1 MSETRAHSKIA
12 PSVPRSEGYLGSVRA
27 VVWETFLV
35 NVVALL
41 KSAAR
46 RISRGEEGFD
56 YQSRKS
62 WWGSGS
68 YPVLNGHVR
77 LPLENSITDALARA
91 CEAIRR
97 GRRPNHF
104 LIEKQIFIAQQ
115 QPREQQA
122 QLGDTA
128 YKTDIQIAS
137 SSLHYL
143 DLRIEAKRI
152 LGGGDV
158 TDYCG
163 EEGLMRFAH
172 AEPYTN
178 QPVGMM
184 LGYIFRHDDV
194 HWQAEIEGRAVAN
207 GATCFGTLRAG
218 RWILPS
224 CTVTS
229 PTVGEVLVIHLLL
242 PFESK
247 PSAREMD
254 RKGENGSCVQG

>member
-1 MSETRAHSKIA
+1 MSEASALSEVAASI
-12 PSVPRSEGYLGSVRA
+12 PRSEGYLGAVRA
-27 VVWETFLV
+27 AVWESFLI

-46 RISRGEEGFD
+46 RIDRGDHGFE
-56 YQSRKS
+56 YQSRRS
-62 WWGSGS
+62 WWGTGR
-68 YPVLNGHVR
+68 YPVLNSHVR
-77 LPLENSITDALARA
+77 LPLENSVTDALTRA
-91 CEAIRR
+91 CETIRR
-97 GRRPNHF
+97 GRRSNHF
-104 LIEKQIFIAQQ
+104 LVEKQIFIAQQ
-115 QPREQQA
+115 QPREDQD
-122 QLGDTA
+122 QLGDSA
-128 YKTDIQIAS
+128 YTTDIQIAS

-172 AEPYTN
+172 AEPYTS

-184 LGYIFRHDDV
+184 LGYTFRHDDD
-194 HWQAEIEGRAVAN
+194 HWRAEIERRAAAN
-207 GATCFGTLRAG
+207 GAHAFRTLRVG
-218 RWILPS
+218 RWKLPS

-229 PTVGEVLVIHLLL
+229 CTVGEVLVVHLLL
-242 PFESK
+242 AFESQ

-254 RKGENGSCVQG
+254 KKSAGRSGK

>member
-1 MSETRAHSKIA
+1 MSDTGAHPNIA
-12 PSVPRSEGYLGSVRA
+12 LSVPRSEGYLGAVRA
-27 VVWETFLV
+27 AVWETFLIS
-35 NVVALL
+35 VVALL

-46 RISRGEEGFD
+46 RINRGDAGFD
-56 YQSRKS
+56 YQSLKS
-62 WWGSGS
+62 WWGTGS

-77 LPLENSITDALARA
+77 LPLENSVTDALSRA

-97 GRRPNHF
+97 SRRPNHF

-115 QPREQQA
+115 QPRQEQL
-122 QLGDTA
+122 QLGDA
-128 YKTDIQIAS
+128 ALRTDIQIAS

-158 TDYCG
+158 SDYCG

-184 LGYIFRHDDV
+184 LGYTFRHDDD
-194 HWQAEIEGRAVAN
+194 HWHVEIEQRATSN
-207 GATCFGTLRAG
+207 GATCFKTLRAG
-218 RWILPS
+218 RWNLPS

-229 PTVGEVLVIHLLL
+229 PSHGDVLVVHLLV

-254 RKGENGSCVQG
+254 RGGASG